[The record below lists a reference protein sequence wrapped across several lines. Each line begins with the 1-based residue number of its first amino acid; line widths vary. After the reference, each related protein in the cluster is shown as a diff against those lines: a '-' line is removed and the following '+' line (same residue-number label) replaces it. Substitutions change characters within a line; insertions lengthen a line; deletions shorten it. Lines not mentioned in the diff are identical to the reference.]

1 MILWFL
7 VPASPGAGLLVTAG
21 LHSPCSAGMKY
32 PVLELDL
39 EELLLISLLL
49 CLPGHGEGFD
59 DVVIQGDLDEL
70 KFVAFYTK

>member
-1 MILWFL
+1 
-7 VPASPGAGLLVTAG
+7 
-21 LHSPCSAGMKY
+21 MKY

-39 EELLLISLLL
+39 EKLLLNSLLL

>member
-7 VPASPGAGLLVTAG
+7 VPASLDVGLLVTAG
-21 LHSPCSAGMKY
+21 RSPCSGGMKH
-32 PVLELDL
+32 PALGLDL
-39 EELLLISLLL
+39 EELLLNPLLL
-49 CLPGHGEGFD
+49 CFPGHGEGFD

>member
-1 MILWFL
+1 MILWVL

-21 LHSPCSAGMKY
+21 RSLCSAGMKH

-39 EELLLISLLL
+39 EKLLLNPLLH
-49 CLPGHGEGFD
+49 CFPGHGEGFD